1 MMRRKKGFTLV
12 ELLVVIAIMAV
23 LIAILL
29 PALSK
34 AREQA
39 RSILCKSNLKGYGNA
54 YLIYLQDMEYE
65 FPRSFGWL
73 YRNTGNNC
81 RWHDESRNLAHRPN
95 LQGQFYPYVA
105 DKNNHLC
112 PTFDRLAVS
121 GLGAKHTRHNPQIPM
136 DPQYTYSMN
145 GHLGPRATGNR
156 NADFLCRGAVVDRMD
171 LLQQAPSRI
180 TSFTEENIMW
190 NIQNR
195 SSLNEVLGNNNMF
208 GRTSTVSTRSQD
220 GKTYTPDLYSG
231 AYATYHAAPSEDLE
245 TGLLDQT
252 NYATQDGG
260 NYPDWG
266 LCRGSGNAVF
276 LDQHVETLP
285 YWVDTWDYFW
295 PLKDKIP
302 RPANWWPTPI
312 H

>member
-39 RSILCKSNLKGYGNA
+39 RTILCKTNLKGYGTA
-54 YLIYLQDMEYE
+54 FLVYLDDNE
-65 FPRSFGWL
+65 FCFPDSYRWL
-73 YRNTGNNC
+73 YNGGGNYNC
-81 RWHDESRNLAHRPN
+81 RWHHEANNLDHHPERA
-95 LQGQFYPYVA
+95 GMFWKYVR

-121 GLGAKHTRHNPQIPM
+121 GLGEKHTGHDPMIPM

-145 GHLGPRATGNR
+145 GHLGPK
-156 NADFLCRGAVVDRMD
+156 RGRFAVVQKMD
-171 LLQQAPSRI
+171 LMEQAPSRVL
-180 TSFTEENIMW
+180 SFSEENIMW
-190 NIQNR
+190 NIQNK
-195 SSLNEVLGNNNMF
+195 SSLTGTLGNNNIV
-208 GRTSTVSTRSQD
+208 GRIVPGDDRCRD
-220 GKTYTPDLYSG
+220 GKKYRPG
-231 AYATYHAAPSEDLE
+231 MFNAAFATYHLAPSEDIE
-245 TGLLDQT
+245 TRMIDNT
-252 NYATQDGG
+252 NYATQNGA

-266 LCRGSGNAVF
+266 LCRGGGNAVY
-276 LDQHVETLP
+276 LDQHVDLMP
-285 YWVDTWDYFW
+285 YWADMWDYIW

-302 RPANWWPTPI
+302 RPINWWPTPI

>member
-1 MMRRKKGFTLV
+1 
-12 ELLVVIAIMAV
+12 VIAIMAV

-54 YLIYLQDMEYE
+54 YLIYLDDNEFC
-65 FPRSFGWL
+65 FPRSYGWL
-73 YRNTGNNC
+73 YRRSPPGGNYNC
-81 RWHDESRNLAHRPN
+81 RWHSEAQNLDHWPN
-95 LQGQFYPYVA
+95 YAGSFWKYVS

-112 PTFDRLAVS
+112 PTFDRLAIS
-121 GLGAKHTRHNPQIPM
+121 GLGEKHTRHNPAVPM

-145 GHLGPRATGNR
+145 GHLGRDRFG
-156 NADFLCRGAVVDRMD
+156 VVEKMD
-171 LLQQAPSRI
+171 LMEQSPSRVL
-180 TSFTEENIMW
+180 SFTEENIMW

-195 SSLNEVLGNNNMF
+195 SSLTAVLGNNNII
-208 GRTSTVSTRSQD
+208 GRNNGRKKD
-220 GKTYTPDLYSG
+220 GKAYLPSMYNG
-231 AYATYHAAPSEDLE
+231 AFATYHLAPSETIE
-245 TGLLDQT
+245 TRLIDET
-252 NYATQDGG
+252 NYATQSGA

-266 LCRGSGNAVF
+266 LCRGLGNAVY
-276 LDQHVETLP
+276 LDQHVESMP
-285 YWVDTWDYFW
+285 YWVDTWDYIW